1 MLLSIPLKMNL
12 KDQLDLFDSLGLVPL
27 SSSDKKYL
35 IESKIQFNYD
45 EFITAD
51 ELHIL
56 TKKIEE
62 LEEDVRNNII
72 IKIIS

>member
-1 MLLSIPLKMNL
+1 MLLSITLKMNL
-12 KDQLDLFDSLGLVPL
+12 KNQLDLFDSLGLVPL
-27 SSSDKKYL
+27 SSSDKDYL
-35 IESKIQFNYD
+35 IESKIQLNYNK
-45 EFITAD
+45 FVTAD

-72 IKIIS
+72 IKIMS